1 MKTKLFFCCLGLLF
15 MLSTTNAQA
24 PYTNKSASRVET
36 VPAEYFY
43 NKLGLKLNPRLGV
56 NNLMA
61 VSKSSN
67 GLRINNGFKLVRV
80 PVPSNLSRQTV
91 YAVIPAEYR
100 TIISVPT
107 KYETQKVSQS
117 SAGSKRNKPVLS
129 KSKDAA
135 VFSFYINWGE
145 VAKFRQVGNTLT
157 CAQRECKLVKMGPR
171 DKITGNG
178 ALILVPNYTY

>member
-1 MKTKLFFCCLGLLF
+1 MF
-15 MLSTTNAQA
+15 SNVSAQA
-24 PYTNKSASRVET
+24 PYTNKSAGRVET
-36 VPAEYFY
+36 VPAEYIY
-43 NKLGLKLNPRLGV
+43 KKLGLKLNSRLGV

-67 GLRINNGFKLVRV
+67 GLRINNGFKLIRV

-100 TIISVPT
+100 TIISVPAE
-107 KYETQKVSQS
+107 YETLKVSQS

-135 VFSFYINWGE
+135 LFSYVINWGE

-157 CAQRECKLVKMGPR
+157 CPQRECKFVKLGPR

-178 ALILVPNYTY
+178 ALILVPNYTF